1 MEEKQRLINSL
12 SLKNGLIIGAI
23 SVVLSLVMY
32 FIDPLMAFTN
42 WWVGL
47 ILIVV
52 FLALLV
58 YAGQSIRKEVG
69 GFWTFGEAFKSF
81 LIMGLIITAISTV
94 YNVMLMKVIDPDL
107 PARAGAAIDE
117 NTRTMM
123 AKFITD
129 EEQLEKALAE
139 SGSGQS
145 KLEIT
150 GKNLVTGIG
159 VSLAIYG
166 VLSLILAAI
175 MKKPEPI
182 FIKTEE

>member
-1 MEEKQRLINSL
+1 MERSKLLTQL
-12 SLKNGLIIGAI
+12 SLKNGLIIGAASI
-23 SVVLSLVMY
+23 VLSLVMH

-42 WWVGL
+42 WWVSL

-52 FLALLV
+52 FLGLLV
-58 YAGQSIRKEVG
+58 YAGQSIRKEAG

-81 LIMGLIITAISTV
+81 LIMSLIITATSTLYSIV
-94 YNVMLMKVIDPDL
+94 LMKVIDPDL
-107 PARAGAAIDE
+107 PARAGAVIDE
-117 NTRTMM
+117 NTRAMM

-129 EEQLEKALAE
+129 EDQLEEALAK

-150 GKNLVTGIG
+150 GKNLVTSIG

-175 MKKPEPI
+175 MKKNPPI
-182 FIKTEE
+182 RLKED

>member
-1 MEEKQRLINSL
+1 MERSKLLTQL
-12 SLKNGLIIGAI
+12 SLKNGLIIGAASI
-23 SVVLSLVMY
+23 VLSLVMY

-47 ILIVV
+47 IMIVV
-52 FLALLV
+52 FLGLLV
-58 YAGQSIRKEVG
+58 YAGQSIRKEAG

-81 LIMGLIITAISTV
+81 LIMSLIITATSTV
-94 YNVMLMKVIDPDL
+94 YSIVLMKVIDPDL

-117 NTRTMM
+117 NTRAMM

-129 EEQLEKALAE
+129 EDQLEEALAK

-150 GKNLVTGIG
+150 GKNLVTSVG

-175 MKKPEPI
+175 MKKTPPI
-182 FIKTEE
+182 RLQEE

>member
-1 MEEKQRLINSL
+1 MEEKQKLINSL
-12 SLKNGLIIGAI
+12 SIKNGLIIGGI

-32 FIDPLMAFTN
+32 FVDPLMAFTN
-42 WWVGL
+42 WWIGL
-47 ILIVV
+47 VLLVV

-58 YAGQSIRKEVG
+58 YSGQTIRKEVG

-94 YNVMLMKVIDPDL
+94 YNVVLMKVIDPDL

-129 EEQLEKALAE
+129 EDQLEEALAK

-145 KLEIT
+145 KLEIN

-159 VSLAIYG
+159 VSLAMYG

-175 MKKPEPI
+175 MKKNPPI
-182 FIKTEE
+182 KLQEE

>member
-1 MEEKQRLINSL
+1 MEEKQKQINSL

-23 SVVLSLVMY
+23 SVVLSLAMY

-42 WWVGL
+42 WWIGICMI
-47 ILIVV
+47 IL

-58 YAGQSIRKEVG
+58 YSGKTIRQEVG
-69 GFWTFGEAFKSF
+69 GYWTFGEAFKSF

-94 YNVMLMKVIDPDL
+94 YNVVLMKVIDPDL

-117 NTRTMM
+117 NTRAMM
-123 AKFITD
+123 TKFITD
-129 EEQLEKALAE
+129 KDQLEEALAK

-150 GKNLVTGIG
+150 GKNLVTSIG

-175 MKKPEPI
+175 MKKTPPI
-182 FIKTEE
+182 KLQEE